1 MSLVNLVMLLS
12 QGNLQG
18 VHLGMDLTHNRPKIL
33 LHQEKEFFDL
43 KAKKNHENY
52 AAGMKS
58 INACEAWGPVA
69 KINAIVTVLI
79 VI

>member
-18 VHLGMDLTHNRPKIL
+18 VHLGMDLTHKTL
-33 LHQEKEFFDL
+33 EFFDL

-58 INACEAWGPVA
+58 INACEAWGPVT
-69 KINAIVTVLI
+69 KINVIVTVLI